1 MLNSFFSCFDVFI
14 YDFPSFRLLS
24 LLIWSVAVERSV
36 RVNGV
41 SLVFPN
47 MSLLRAMV
55 DCHSLVTYPRR
66 LRLCMRYASSRLLF
80 DFSTPFRLQSNKFLV
95 IFGETLV
102 VKKFKLHWC
111 NQLVFQSVLPK
122 NQIWMDWFHCQ
133 QSQVFLLS
141 GLARCYHKQL

>member
-1 MLNSFFSCFDVFI
+1 MVSEPFGSGFA
-14 YDFPSFRLLS
+14 LS
-24 LLIWSVAVERSV
+24 LAAERSV

-55 DCHSLVTYPRR
+55 DCHSSVTYPRR

-80 DFSTPFRLQSNKFLV
+80 DFSTPFRLQSNKLLV

-102 VKKFKLHWC
+102 VKSLTS
-111 NQLVFQSVLPK
+111 LMQSVSISICSSEKSDLKGLISLPT
-122 NQIWMDWFHCQ
+122 IIGFSFDGLGSM
-133 QSQVFLLS
+133 LS
-141 GLARCYHKQL
+141 